1 MLAAAVKAINQIL
14 SPPFRNVLWRSLG
27 ITVALLVV
35 IWLGLQ
41 ALLGAVV
48 DLPYGWLDA
57 AIAIFAGLGLIVG
70 MAFLAGPITS
80 LVAGL
85 FLDEIAAHVEAS
97 HYPDDPPGRELPLA
111 RSLVLSAKFA
121 VLVVLVNLVA
131 LLLLLLP
138 GVNLIAFLVAN
149 GYLIGREYFE
159 LAALRH
165 LPEAEAKRL
174 RQTNRVPV
182 FLGGLM
188 IAGLLAVPFVNL
200 LTPLFATAFMAHLFK
215 RVQRAGSQARVLAS

>member
-41 ALLGAVV
+41 ALLGTVV

-70 MAFLAGPITS
+70 MAFLVGPITS

-85 FLDEIAAHVEAS
+85 FLDEIAAHVEAR
-97 HYPDDPPGRELPLA
+97 HYPDDPPGRDLPLA

-121 VLVVLVNLVA
+121 VLVVLVNVVA

-174 RQTNRVPV
+174 RRENRARV

-188 IAGLLAVPFVNL
+188 IAGLLAVPLVNL
-200 LTPLFATAFMAHLFK
+200 LTPLFATAFMVHLFK
-215 RVQRAGSQARVLAS
+215 RVQRAGSQASVLAS